1 MDTAQTGSSDSVW
14 AVFIVINSLALQK
27 TSLFLGMSMV
37 KTVYPAYLRG
47 RLASYNGCNLSYNRE
62 EINRFLLC
70 RDTQKARRK
79 NQ

>member
-47 RLASYNGCNLSYNRE
+47 AFGIL
-62 EINRFLLC
+62 
-70 RDTQKARRK
+70 
-79 NQ
+79 